1 MKHKLIRGSM
11 LAIGVLS
18 ILIALNPMSAMA
30 DTPIPEIK
38 VTGVSGPNGKVALYN
53 ELTVQV
59 ANLSEYLKLPGKSP
73 EKFILYLDSRPLKG
87 LNPRLAGENTLIFDI
102 KRTPESKDQWNAL
115 LGRPFFGR
123 KGFLFPVPVSIG
135 YEEEKPIPSAVAY
148 PLVVVNK
155 IGFWVFVVA
164 FVISLYAFVWLA
176 RHKGIIRDPC
186 PDLPPEQ
193 RPYSLGRTQ
202 MAFWFFVIAAC
213 YVLIWMIT
221 SDRDS
226 LTASELT
233 LLGISTATALG
244 AAVVGSSKSSA
255 DAGKKQAL
263 ELEQA
268 TLEKRLT
275 QFESERAVQPLDKLS
290 ALNQEEAEKSAR
302 LDQVKKELADL
313 SRQAAPPKSAGFRT
327 DILSDVEGVSIHRF
341 QIAIWTIVLGVI
353 FVAAVYNSLAM
364 PEFSGTLLALM
375 GISGGT
381 YIGFKFPEKQ
391 G

>member
-1 MKHKLIRGSM
+1 MRHRLLRIST
-11 LAIGVLS
+11 LAVGVLS
-18 ILIALNPMSAMA
+18 VLILLNPMSARA
-30 DTPIPEIK
+30 ETSPAE
-38 VTGVSGPNGKVALYN
+38 VTAVSGPNGKVALYN

-59 ANLSEYLKLPGKSP
+59 ANLSEYLKQPGKSP

-87 LNPRLAGENTLIFDI
+87 VHPRLAGENTLIFDI

-123 KGFLFPVPVSIG
+123 KGFLYPVRVSIG
-135 YEEEKPIPSAVAY
+135 YEEEKPIRSTIDY

-155 IGFWVFVVA
+155 IGFWVFIVA
-164 FVISLYAFVWLA
+164 FAISLYAFVWLA

-255 DAGKKQAL
+255 DESKKQAL
-263 ELEQA
+263 ELERA

-275 QFESERAVQPLDKLS
+275 QFASERAVQPLDKLS
-290 ALNQEEAEKSAR
+290 ALNQEEAEKTAR

-313 SRQAAPPKSAGFRT
+313 SRQAAPQKSAGFKT
-327 DILSDVEGVSIHRF
+327 DILSDAEGISIHRF

-353 FVAAVYNSLAM
+353 FVAAVFNSLAM